1 MSHSQ
6 QRIKN
11 KEEKKRFCLKARMI
25 NVNNSSHRSSSS
37 SRASV
42 STSVISAR
50 ATVATGATLAT
61 GTALAELLSSFLFLI
76 LLDLLFSHRDVA
88 AVVFSPGTE
97 LLDGQA
103 RNVSQLL
110 GASSSLLLDDAG
122 RLQLL
127 VLTSPGDGPLDLMG
141 LGLVEVKGHGL
152 LANVEFLR
160 AISGDVDNPLSRV
173 DLVLAE
179 VAITGSDNHFTSV
192 SLFEEN

>member
-1 MSHSQ
+1 
-6 QRIKN
+6 
-11 KEEKKRFCLKARMI
+11 MI

-37 SRASV
+37 SLASV
-42 STSVISAR
+42 STSVISTGAAGATGGALVAR
-50 ATVATGATLAT
+50 A
-61 GTALAELLSSFLFLI
+61 ALAELLSSFLFLI

-97 LLDGQA
+97 LFDGQA
-103 RNVSQLL
+103 RNVPQLL

-127 VLTSPGDGPLDLMG
+127 VLTPPGNGPLDLMG

-152 LANVEFLR
+152 LADVEFLR
-160 AISGDVDNPLSRV
+160 AVAGDVDNALSRV

-179 VAITGSDNHFTSV
+179 VAVTGSDNHFTSV